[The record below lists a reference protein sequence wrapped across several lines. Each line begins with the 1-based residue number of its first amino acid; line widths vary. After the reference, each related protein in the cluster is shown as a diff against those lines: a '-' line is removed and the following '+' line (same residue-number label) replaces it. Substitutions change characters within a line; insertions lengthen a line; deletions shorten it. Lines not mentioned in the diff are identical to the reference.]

1 MKEVSNKVLSN
12 DYLSSY
18 AEVLKNSTSVSLKTK
33 RLRTMVCEI
42 FNTKQFKS
50 SFYER
55 QIFITHQIL
64 LIESIIHTFI
74 LKIQQSLALEFKGF
88 WSKHMEHI
96 A

>member
-33 RLRTMVCEI
+33 RRRTMVCEI

-55 QIFITHQIL
+55 
-64 LIESIIHTFI
+64 
-74 LKIQQSLALEFKGF
+74 
-88 WSKHMEHI
+88 
-96 A
+96 